1 VKALLALMMAG
12 KLGKVLFS
20 AGSMLLSV
28 AIYAQLFGWKYAAGF
43 VLLLLVH
50 EMGHYIAARQRGLS
64 VGLPTFIPFV
74 GAWINLKDQKL
85 DPETAAFV
93 GMAGPLLGTTGA
105 FVVYLA
111 ALHYQVA
118 WLLAIAYA
126 GFVLN
131 LFNLIPVVP
140 LDGGHVVAV
149 ISPKIWIIGIPLLA
163 ALFLWRP
170 SPLLIVVAILA
181 VPRAW
186 AAFRGKL
193 PAPPES
199 QLATR
204 SLKLRYAAEYLGLV
218 CFLTLVA
225 FEVHSQLPR

>member
-1 VKALLALMMAG
+1 MKALLALMMAG

-28 AIYAQLFGWKYAAGF
+28 AIYAQLFGWKYAVGF

-50 EMGHYIAARQRGLS
+50 EMGHYIAARQRGLD

-74 GAWINLKDQKL
+74 GAWINLKNSKL
-85 DPETAAFV
+85 DAETAAFV

-111 ALHYQVA
+111 ALHYQLN

-140 LDGGHVVAV
+140 LDGGHVGCCDLAEDLDRRHSAAGGAFSLAPKSALDHRGDSSGPASVGRHSRHTAGGAGFTARNPDPQ
-149 ISPKIWIIGIPLLA
+149 ISLRGGVFGPDLLLDA
-163 ALFLWRP
+163 
-170 SPLLIVVAILA
+170 
-181 VPRAW
+181 
-186 AAFRGKL
+186 G
-193 PAPPES
+193 
-199 QLATR
+199 
-204 SLKLRYAAEYLGLV
+204 G
-218 CFLTLVA
+218 

>member
-1 VKALLALMMAG
+1 LLALLVAG

-20 AGSMLLSV
+20 AGSMLLSMV
-28 AIYAQLFGWKYAAGF
+28 IYAQLFGWKYAAGF

-50 EMGHYIAARQRGLS
+50 EMGHYIAARQRGLA

-74 GAWINLKDQKL
+74 GAWISLKNQRL
-85 DPETAAFV
+85 DAETAAFV
-93 GMAGPLLGTTGA
+93 GMAGPLLGSTGA

-111 ALHYQVA
+111 ALQFQLN

-149 ISPKIWIIGIPLLA
+149 ISPKLWIVGIPLLV

-170 SPLLIVVAILA
+170 NPLLIIVAILA
-181 VPRAW
+181 VPKAW
-186 AAFRGKL
+186 AALRGTL
-193 PAPPES
+193 PAAAES
-199 QLATR
+199 QLATSALR
-204 SLKLRYAAEYLGLV
+204 IRYAAEYLGLV

-225 FEVHSQLPR
+225 FEVHSQLP